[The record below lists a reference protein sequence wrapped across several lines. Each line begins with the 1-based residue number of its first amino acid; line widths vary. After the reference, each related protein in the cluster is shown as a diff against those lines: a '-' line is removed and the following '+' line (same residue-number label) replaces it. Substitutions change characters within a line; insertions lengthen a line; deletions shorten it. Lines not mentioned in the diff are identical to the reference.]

1 MSEENAKR
9 GRGRDGYFVKH
20 LETWT
25 TENDG
30 TRDLERDDWRVV
42 RPDFDALGSPADYRL
57 VEVQAAMGT
66 RASDLDRWPAAEAK
80 RPKEERADPT
90 LIDMVVMAWNDP
102 ESTGKDAIIS
112 RGLRAVVRL
121 DEAGQVEASIGSERT
136 AVSLITVAKREKDD
150 QRSFWRF
157 WRMAAE
163 TPFARSVVRFASQ
176 RPTDE
181 VVPAVG
187 SSGVMASH
195 LSRFIGDTPMS
206 DYRGERRISR
216 AKTTTRRT
224 SDIDPTAPVEVVVRL
239 DEDTRGEYDRKR
251 RGQLVFGFHNGEAKG
266 SEEDLVFL
274 AVDALQALDT
284 DAHKSMLVFMA
295 DAAARGGRA
304 CLDARLLKQVRI
316 GTSKK
321 ASSEQWRRFE
331 EHTRLAQRIAYEVEK
346 ADGSDWR
353 RGVFFVATEW
363 QRDGSPTRFDL
374 AGRIL
379 DEVVRKR
386 KGIPFPMSLVRL
398 DGKRQEW
405 TYRIGMVLYSRAALG
420 SAHLERSAVEEGRP
434 GEWRDGSRRVGDLL
448 AQTGV
453 LNARKMI
460 LDQGA
465 PKVRTRIE
473 QAFDTL
479 RDGWPDLV
487 DGQADPAIVDYRID
501 WNLDDILASPI
512 AWTYSPAVRLL
523 NLERR
528 SKALNRAAAAG
539 RKALAERST

>member
-9 GRGRDGYFVKH
+9 GRVRDGYFVKH

-42 RPDFDALGSPADYRL
+42 KPDFDAMGSPADYRL

-66 RASDLDRWPAAEAK
+66 RASDLDRWTVAEAGRK
-80 RPKEERADPT
+80 QEERDDPT

-102 ESTGKDAIIS
+102 DSAGQSATIA
-112 RGLRAVVRL
+112 RGHRAVVRL

-136 AVSLITVAKREKDD
+136 AVAFITVARREKDE

-157 WRMAAE
+157 WRMAAD
-163 TPFARSVVRFASQ
+163 TPFARAVVRFASQ

-187 SSGVMASH
+187 AAGVMASH

-206 DYRGERRISR
+206 DYRGERRVSR
-216 AKTTTRRT
+216 AKTRTRRT
-224 SDIDPTAPVEVVVRL
+224 SDIDLDAPVEIVVRL
-239 DEDTRGEYDRKR
+239 DEDTREHYKRRR
-251 RGQLVFGFHNGEAKG
+251 RGQFVFAFHEGEAKG
-266 SEEDLVFL
+266 SEEDLVVL

-295 DAAARGGRA
+295 DAVARGGRA
-304 CLDARLLKQVRI
+304 YLDARLLKQVRI
-316 GTSKK
+316 GTAKK

-331 EHTRLAQRIAYEVEK
+331 EHARLAQRIAYEVEK

-353 RGVFFVATEW
+353 RGVFFVASEW
-363 QRDGSPTRFDL
+363 KRDGSPTRFDL
-374 AGRIL
+374 APRMVDNIIR
-379 DEVVRKR
+379 DQ

-398 DGKRQEW
+398 DGKRHEW
-405 TYRIGMVLYSRAALG
+405 TYRIGLVLYSRAALS
-420 SAHLERSAVEEGRP
+420 SAHLERTAVEDGRP
-434 GEWRDGSRRVGDLL
+434 GEWRDGSGRIGDLL
-448 AQTGV
+448 AQAGV
-453 LNARKMI
+453 LNAGKSIR
-460 LDQGA
+460 DHGA
-465 PKVRTRIE
+465 PRVRTRIE

-479 RDGWPDLV
+479 RSGWPDLV
-487 DGQADPAIVDYRID
+487 GQAEPALADFRID
-501 WNLDDILASPI
+501 WNDDDILASPV